1 MGVSDI
7 AARVRREEYTG
18 ENRCLPCTALNVC
31 LAAAAGAGVWWVVGP
46 WVAAVVVL
54 ACLTAIYFR
63 GYLVP
68 GTPTVTRRYLPAPV
82 LALFGK
88 EPNGG
93 VGGRGE
99 AAEAAGFAG
108 VLQDAGVL
116 ETLDGSGEARLGE
129 QFRREWR
136 DAIEA
141 VRDREREASDAT
153 TAEVGAAD
161 VAATLGAADCTAQSD
176 LSFEVAGE
184 QLVRWESRAALLAD
198 VAAASVLA
206 ARVDAWKRLDR
217 SARLDVLA
225 VLRTLLDRCPRC
237 DARTARTEREFDACC
252 QRPHSVLESTCED
265 CGATVAEIAVADPD
279 DETPLRRQF
288 LRG

>member
-7 AARVRREEYTG
+7 AARIRREEYTG
-18 ENRCLPCTALNVC
+18 ENRCLPCTVLNVV
-31 LAAAAGAGVWWVVGP
+31 LAAVACAGIWWVVGP
-46 WVAAVVVL
+46 GVAAVVVL
-54 ACLTAIYFR
+54 ACLVAIYLR

-68 GTPTVTRRYLPAPV
+68 GTPTITRRYLPAPV

-88 EPNGG
+88 EIDPRTA
-93 VGGRGE
+93 GRAG
-99 AAEAAGFAG
+99 AAETAGVAG
-108 VLQDAGVL
+108 VLQNAGVL
-116 ETLDGSGEARLGE
+116 GNIGGVGEPRLRE

-136 DAIEA
+136 DAIGA
-141 VRDREREASDAT
+141 GRDRELGT
-153 TAEVGAAD
+153 AD
-161 VAATLGAADCTAQSD
+161 VAAALGASDCTSRSD

-198 VAAASVLA
+198 VAAASVLYTY
-206 ARVDAWKRLDR
+206 VDAWEDLDR

-237 DARTARTEREFDACC
+237 DASTTRTEHDFDTCC
-252 QRPHSVLESTCED
+252 QRPNTVLESTCEG

-279 DETPLRRQF
+279 DETPLRLQF
-288 LRG
+288 LDA